1 MRFLKTYDGI
11 FVNVNS
17 IETLGIQNK
26 YLEEYNVVCV
36 YATLMHHT
44 WAEEPRFLQLSECLS
59 VEDGEKMLDRIIKE
73 LTQSADEVI
82 KCY

>member
-17 IETLGIQNK
+17 IETLSIQNK
-26 YLEEYNVVCV
+26 YLEEYGVVCV
-36 YATLMHHT
+36 CATLLRNAG
-44 WAEEPRFLQLSECLS
+44 AEEPRFLQLSEYFS

-73 LTQSADEVI
+73 LTQSADEVV